1 MGILVIMVNKTTMM
15 IKPNCSATREEDYMW
30 LKVKVKQS
38 QIHMNVASSNLLSKT
53 NIWSIECL
61 VEFMDFELTFVEL
74 SL

>member
-53 NIWSIECL
+53 NI
-61 VEFMDFELTFVEL
+61 
-74 SL
+74 